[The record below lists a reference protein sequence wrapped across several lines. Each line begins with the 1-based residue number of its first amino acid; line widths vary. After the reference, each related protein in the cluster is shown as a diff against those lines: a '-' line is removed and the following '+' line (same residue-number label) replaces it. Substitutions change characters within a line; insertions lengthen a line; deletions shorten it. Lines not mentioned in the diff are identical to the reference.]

1 MFDWLFGKKES
12 ASIAKDRLTIAIMSD
27 RDSMNELPFM
37 SEMKAEIIEVVK
49 KYVGV
54 RAVEIK
60 KEVHGE
66 LEALS
71 IDVELDST
79 DVKIKSQKD

>member
-1 MFDWLFGKKES
+1 MFGFLRKNKS

-27 RDSMNELPFM
+27 RANMGDLPFM
-37 SEMKAEIIEVVK
+37 EDMKAEIVAVVK

-54 RAVEIK
+54 RAIQIRKDVE
-60 KEVHGE
+60 GN

-71 IDVELDST
+71 IDVELES
-79 DVKIKSQKD
+79 KG

>member
-37 SEMKAEIIEVVK
+37 LEMKAEIVEVVK

-60 KEVHGE
+60 KEVHGD

-71 IDVELDST
+71 IDVELDS
-79 DVKIKSQKD
+79 DGGEIKLN